1 MMTRAKISRLALVVP
16 LLVSVVLAS
25 CASIQRSRD
34 QGSVRQVANLINS
47 GDSGR
52 LTSVSASPFLL
63 DGEIV
68 PLPADVASFWQ
79 GIVKA
84 GFRVEGAALDKGA
97 PVGAES
103 YRDFADTMEVKSF
116 FARYV
121 KDGTRILELTTSA
134 GTRIRLL
141 TRSQWFSWKILGFKG
156 PF

>member
-1 MMTRAKISRLALVVP
+1 MMTRAKTPRLALVVP

-25 CASIQRSRD
+25 CASIQRSQD
-34 QGSVRQVANLINS
+34 QGTVRQVAALINS
-47 GDSGR
+47 GDSAR
-52 LTSVSASPFLL
+52 LASLSASPFLL

-79 GIVKA
+79 GIAKA

-103 YRDFADTMEVKSF
+103 YRDFAATMEVKSF

-134 GTRIRLL
+134 GTRIRIL
-141 TRSQWFSWKILGFKG
+141 TLSQWFSWKILGFKG

>member
-1 MMTRAKISRLALVVP
+1 MIRAKTSRLVLIVP
-16 LLVSVVLAS
+16 LLLSVVLAS
-25 CASIQRSRD
+25 CASIQRSQD
-34 QGSVRQVANLINS
+34 QGTVRQVANLINS
-47 GDSGR
+47 GDSSR
-52 LTSVSASPFLL
+52 LASLSASPFLL

-79 GIVKA
+79 GIAKA

-116 FARYV
+116 FGRYV
-121 KDGTRILELTTSA
+121 KDGTRVLELTTNA

-141 TRSQWFSWKILGFKG
+141 TTSQWFSWKILGFKG